1 MSTAHIIPIVSD
13 FDHYNKQTHT
23 SFTVHTVRTV
33 VRKTMQLTQSN
44 TWHNAT
50 GGHNRLRYV
59 QLLHVIV
66 QTRIHTILMTATV
79 CEYYYY

>member
-1 MSTAHIIPIVSD
+1 
-13 FDHYNKQTHT
+13 
-23 SFTVHTVRTV
+23 
-33 VRKTMQLTQSN
+33 MQLTQSN